1 MKRYN
6 FIFKCLHNGEE
17 QRFPIQAESVREAK
31 ALAKSLCETLVYA
44 NDYEEVKCEQEEV
57 KESDKFSEQ
66 KIAWICAKPS
76 DELPFPF
83 KQLKKAALLF
93 AYGTDC
99 QCCLGYR
106 IMAGLVLG
114 GVVGYLLG

>member
-1 MKRYN
+1 MKQYHFLFK
-6 FIFKCLHNGEE
+6 FIHEGQVHSC
-17 QRFPIQAESVREAK
+17 PIRAGSVREAK
-31 ALAKSLCETLVYA
+31 ALAESIRADLHYA
-44 NDYEEVKCEQEEV
+44 NDYEEILEVQEAEN
-57 KESDKFSEQ
+57 KFDGQ
-66 KIAWICAKPS
+66 QIAWICARPV

-106 IMAGLVLG
+106 IMGGLLLG
-114 GVVGYLLG
+114 GIVGYLLG

>member
-1 MKRYN
+1 MKRCN
-6 FIFKCLHNGEE
+6 FIFKFLHEGQE
-17 QRFPIQAESVREAK
+17 QSFPIRAESVREAK
-31 ALAKSLCETLVYA
+31 ALAKSLCETLSYA
-44 NDYEEVKCEQEEV
+44 NDYEEVDTQAVEAEA
-57 KESDKFSEQ
+57 KFAEQ

-83 KQLKKAALLF
+83 KQLKKAALFL
-93 AYGTDC
+93 AYGTNC
-99 QCCLGYR
+99 ECCLGYR